1 VNERVRLRRA
11 APEDAR
17 LLFEWRN
24 RPEIVELGSQRR
36 TVTWEEHSAWFRSV
50 LQERERLV
58 HVIELDGVAS
68 GQIRFDREDEQ
79 DRDAVVSVYLLA
91 PHTGKGFGV
100 EALRQGCAE
109 VFACWQ
115 SARVLAFVR
124 ADNRASQSG
133 FTKAGFLPIG
143 SEAALEI
150 PEGHVALVLPRPA
163 DVPHNRLTHDEQEV
177 AAVTAVVRSGRWAAG
192 PRVVQ
197 LEGELAALAGV
208 RGAVCVAS
216 GSSALRLALAA
227 CGVGAGDEVAIPAYS
242 CVALANAALALGAVP
257 QACDVQEPDFNLD
270 PGAVMRRS
278 ANAKTVIAVH
288 TFGVS
293 ADIFALDLI
302 APVIEDC
309 SHAFGREQRGAPLG
323 SRGSIAILSLYAT
336 KLVGAGQ
343 GGAVLSDN
351 DALLAQVRDLRD
363 YADKLPSALR
373 LNDQMT
379 DLCAAIA
386 SVQLRRLPAL
396 LAARRERAERYDRA
410 LRRHPEVLA
419 AAELPA
425 IDEDRVWY
433 RYALTLR
440 KPLARQVVAELE
452 RRGVHAARPVDEWAA
467 DLQTA
472 CPVAYRGYESVV
484 SLPLYPSLSEDE
496 QERVVHAFVQACRR
510 IAS

>member
-17 LLFEWRN
+17 LLFDWRN

-36 TVTWEEHSAWFRSV
+36 TVTWEEHSAWYASV

-115 SARVLAFVR
+115 AARVLAFVR

-133 FTKAGFLPIG
+133 FAKAGFLPIG
-143 SEAALEI
+143 SDAAVEI

-192 PRVVQ
+192 PHV
-197 LEGELAALAGV
+197 AALEDELSAQAGV
-208 RGAVCVAS
+208 RGAVCVAT

-227 CGVGAGDEVAIPAYS
+227 LGVGEDDEVAMPAYS
-242 CVALANAALALGAVP
+242 CVALANAALVLGAKP
-257 QACDVQEPDFNLD
+257 QARDVREPDFNLD
-270 PGAVMRRS
+270 PSAVAAGAKKPK
-278 ANAKTVIAVH
+278 AVIAVH

-293 ADIFALDLI
+293 ADIDALART

-309 SHAFGREQRGAPLG
+309 SHAFGRQQQGKQLGACGKL
-323 SRGSIAILSLYAT
+323 AILSLYAT
-336 KLVGAGQ
+336 KLLGAGQ
-343 GGAVLSDN
+343 GGAVLSD
-351 DALLAQVRDLRD
+351 DATLLARVRDLRD

-386 SVQLRRLPAL
+386 SVQLQRLPAL
-396 LAARRERAERYDRA
+396 LAARRERAKRYDRA
-410 LRRHPEVLA
+410 LRMHPEVLA

-440 KPLARQVVAELE
+440 QPRARAVVAELE
-452 RRGVHAARPVDEWAA
+452 RRGVHAARPVDEWTA

-472 CPVAYRGYESVV
+472 CPVAFRAYESVV

-510 IAS
+510 VAA